1 MSGTEDINANK
12 WRLERWLHRKKVLDA
27 VVEDLDLVLRTCV
40 GTHNHL

>member
-1 MSGTEDINANK
+1 MAPQ
-12 WRLERWLHRKKVLDA
+12 KKVLDA